1 MRGKYLFKLLLA
13 FACWTTLAFV
23 FASQSYIYGIV
34 TGEEKDWSRVFFWTL
49 TDWYL
54 WAMLSPAIFWLAR
67 RFIFERGTWHL
78 ALVVHAAAA
87 VTFSLLHILL
97 QATIQNFSGW
107 SPAGGKSIASV
118 FAFLLT
124 KKILLDLLTYAAIV
138 AVSHAA
144 LYYRRYHERDAQL
157 ARARLQTLQTQL
169 QPHFLFNTLN
179 TISELVHRDPKSADR
194 TIVRLGDLLR
204 RALETENSPE
214 ITLRQELEFLEK
226 YLEIEKTRFH
236 DRLTINFAIAPETL
250 DACLPSMIL
259 QPLAENAVRH
269 GISSRPGAG
278 IIDISAEQID
288 GILELKISDDGA
300 GFAES
305 YDGANGS
312 DNGLPREGIGLSNT
326 RKRLRQ
332 LYGERQQLIL
342 RDRAAGG
349 LEVSVQIPFRACYEK
364 ERSENGK

>member
-1 MRGKYLFKLLLA
+1 MRGKYSFKLLLA

-34 TGEEKDWSRVFFWTL
+34 TGEEKNWSRVFFWTL

-54 WAMLSPAIFWLAR
+54 WAALSPVIFWLAR
-67 RFIFERGTWHL
+67 RFIFERGTWRL

-87 VTFSLLHILL
+87 VAFSLLHILL
-97 QATIQNFSGW
+97 QAATQTFCGW
-107 SPAGGKSIASV
+107 SPAGVKSIASV

-124 KKILLDLLTYAAIV
+124 KKILLDVLTYAGIV

-179 TISELVHRDPKSADR
+179 TITELVHRDPKSADQ

-214 ITLRQELEFLEK
+214 ITLRQELEFTEK

-236 DRLTINFAIAPETL
+236 DRLTVNFVVEPETL

-259 QPLAENAVRH
+259 QPLVENAVRH
-269 GISSRPGAG
+269 GVNSRPGAG
-278 IIDISAEQID
+278 MIEIRAEHENGD
-288 GILELKISDDGA
+288 LELKVIDDGA
-300 GFAES
+300 GIARS
-305 YDGANGS
+305 SGDA
-312 DNGLPREGIGLSNT
+312 PREGIGLSNT
-326 RKRLRQ
+326 RMRLRQ
-332 LYGERQQLIL
+332 LYGERQKLVL
-342 RDRAAGG
+342 REAATGG
-349 LEVSVQIPFRACYEK
+349 TEVSVRIPFRVHREK